1 MEKMRGNGKRE
12 EEKMG
17 RKGLKAEGEAYCFYN
32 LCSGNCSQVGMLH
45 LKNNTGAR
53 LHLVLLLLAQI
64 TYRANACR
72 ESMLCL
78 RPLQLVFLQIRFHSF
93 LARRGEHDLVDE
105 LGGLEFSHDPSTMHG
120 VCLIILVMIEVF
132 YLAACRPHFAAA
144 AVAWNVG
151 ETIDAFHQRQQ
162 QTVDSNRRGCSVSV
176 GSRRTFKVVAHP
188 FPSFKGG
195 KGEEGGWSRKKIK
208 AFSAVI
214 LITDIKK
221 SRYHVRSICCNKQ
234 LF

>member
-1 MEKMRGNGKRE
+1 MCATQDRPPVRCQDPRRRLVKKFVMPIFSGFQAFRQIFMSVMEKMRGNGKRE

-32 LCSGNCSQVGMLH
+32 LCTGNCSQVGMLH
-45 LKNNTGAR
+45 LKNSTGAR
-53 LHLVLLLLAQI
+53 LRLVLHLLSQI

-132 YLAACRPHFAAA
+132 YLAARRPHFAAA

-151 ETIDAFHQRQQ
+151 E
-162 QTVDSNRRGCSVSV
+162 
-176 GSRRTFKVVAHP
+176 
-188 FPSFKGG
+188 
-195 KGEEGGWSRKKIK
+195 
-208 AFSAVI
+208 
-214 LITDIKK
+214 
-221 SRYHVRSICCNKQ
+221 VRSDQIAITNRKSEQ
-234 LF
+234 WWRSQ